1 MPESFREFEAAD
13 PFGKTLQVKFVWL
26 QTAISIR
33 HADAVDVKFT
43 LLDGAYRDEKVIAL
57 PHPVLRAMAGTSGRP
72 LSDAW
77 VSKLAASHLRRMIE
91 TGEDM
96 EKPLVTMSTADIE
109 AADSRLREAA
119 AA

>member
-1 MPESFREFEAAD
+1 MAFNFREFTVTD
-13 PFGKTLQVKFVWL
+13 PFGRDCQVRFVWL

-43 LLDGAYRDEKVIAL
+43 IHDGDYRNEKVIAL
-57 PHPVLRAMAGTSGRP
+57 PHPA
-72 LSDAW
+72 LSEIAKRDGHALNDAW
-77 VSKLAASHLRRMIE
+77 VSRLAALHCKWMIE

-96 EKPLVTMSTADIE
+96 EKPLDTMTRADLDRANSSAI
-109 AADSRLREAA
+109 AA

>member
-1 MPESFREFEAAD
+1 MALNFREFSATD
-13 PFGKTLQVKFVWL
+13 PFGRNCQVTFVWL

-43 LLDGAYRDEKVIAL
+43 IHDGDYRDEKVIAL
-57 PHPVLRAMAGTSGRP
+57 PHPRLRQMAESAGHP

-77 VSKLAASHLRRMIE
+77 VSRMAAAHLKRMIE

-96 EKPLVTMSTADIE
+96 EKPMVTMTPADLDR
-109 AADSRLREAA
+109 ANSQASSAA

>member
-1 MPESFREFEAAD
+1 MALNFREFSVVD
-13 PFGKTLQVKFVWL
+13 PFGRTFQVTFVWQ

-33 HADAVDVKFT
+33 HADAIDVKFT
-43 LLDGAYRDEKVIAL
+43 IHDGDYRDEKVIAL
-57 PHPVLRAMAGTSGRP
+57 PHPRLRDMASAAGHP

-77 VSKLAASHLRRMIE
+77 VSRLAAAHLKRMIE

-96 EKPLVTMSTADIE
+96 EKPMVTMTQADLDRAN
-109 AADSRLREAA
+109 AASSAA